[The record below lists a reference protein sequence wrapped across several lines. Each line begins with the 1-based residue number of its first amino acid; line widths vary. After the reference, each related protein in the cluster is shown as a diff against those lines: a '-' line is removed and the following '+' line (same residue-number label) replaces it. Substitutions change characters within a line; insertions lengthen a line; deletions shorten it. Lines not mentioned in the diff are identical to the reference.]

1 MGANR
6 TTILSIRGLSWSAI
20 PRPIRIVQSRLRKR
34 EQEAVETCRDRSH
47 DTHLHRNGSSSLENC
62 RDRSHDTH
70 LLERGLS
77 FPPLTDY
84 NTPCCLTRRYFLAI
98 SPRMNDI
105 ETLIND
111 SDVEKEIFLRH
122 GRLVYRF
129 STEEW
134 IYEIEELNLFYKEL
148 YYWR

>member
-20 PRPIRIVQSRLRKR
+20 PRAVRLCKADL
-34 EQEAVETCRDRSH
+34 ETGAVPSKTAVTGATTPTSI
-47 DTHLHRNGSSSLENC
+47 EN
-62 RDRSHDTH
+62 
-70 LLERGLS
+70 ERGFS
-77 FPPLTDY
+77 FAPLTDY
-84 NTPCCLTRRYFLAI
+84 NTPCCLNTALFFWLLA
-98 SPRMNDI
+98 PEMNDI

-134 IYEIEELNLFYKEL
+134 IYEIEELNFFYKEL
-148 YYWR
+148 YYSR